1 MRGSRAAVAGAVTVG
16 TLTSVSASSFA
27 LDNETRSGRFER
39 QESKFREWVHHPT
52 AGKYHLYVA
61 LACPWSQRAV
71 IVRKLKGLED
81 AIGISYAAPF
91 RDERG
96 WAFPGGR
103 YVDHLHGWPL
113 LERAYE
119 QTDPDFGGR
128 ITVPVLWDKEEGRI
142 VSNESGDIVRMLNSE
157 FNAVAEN
164 PDLDLYPPELR
175 REIDALNE
183 RIYHEVNNGVYRT
196 GFATSQAAYE
206 EAFAQL
212 FERLAA
218 LEELLGERRYLA
230 GDRITEADWR
240 LWVTLL
246 RFDAVYYVH
255 FRCNGRRLVDHP
267 NLWAY
272 ARELYQQPGVAETV
286 AWDEIKEHYYTTHDM
301 LNPKRIIPAGP
312 LDMDWDAPHG
322 RG

>member
-1 MRGSRAAVAGAVTVG
+1 MS
-16 TLTSVSASSFA
+16 SSAFA
-27 LDNETRSGRFER
+27 IDAETRSGRFER
-39 QESKFREWVHHPT
+39 QQSKFREWVAQPT
-52 AGKYHLYVA
+52 PGRYHLYVA

-71 IVRKLKGLED
+71 IVHRLKGLED
-81 AIGISYAAPF
+81 VIGISYAAPF

-96 WAFPGGR
+96 WAFPGGT
-103 YVDHLHGWPL
+103 YVDDLHGWSFL
-113 LERAYE
+113 QEGYQ

-128 ITVPVLWDKEEGRI
+128 ITVPVLWDKEENRI
-142 VSNESGDIVRMLNSE
+142 VSNESQDIVRMLNGE
-157 FNAVAEN
+157 FNAFAKS

-183 RIYHEVNNGVYRT
+183 RVYDEVNNGVYRT
-196 GFATSQAAYE
+196 GFATSQEAYE
-206 EAFAQL
+206 EAFGAL
-212 FERLAA
+212 FDRLAA

-312 LDMDWDAPHG
+312 LGMDWDAPHG

>member
-1 MRGSRAAVAGAVTVG
+1 
-16 TLTSVSASSFA
+16 VSSSSFA
-27 LDNETRSGRFER
+27 IDTETRSGRFER
-39 QESKFREWVHHPT
+39 QESKFREWVARP
-52 AGKYHLYVA
+52 APGRYHLYVA

-71 IVRKLKGLED
+71 IVHKLKGLED
-81 AIGISYAAPF
+81 VIGISYAAPF

-103 YVDHLHGWPL
+103 YVDDLHGWSFL
-113 LERAYE
+113 QEGYQ

-128 ITVPVLWDKEEGRI
+128 ITVPVLWDKEENRI
-142 VSNESGDIVRMLNSE
+142 VSNESQDIVRMLNGE
-157 FNAVAEN
+157 FNAFAKN
-164 PDLDLYPPELR
+164 PELDLYPPDLR
-175 REIDALNE
+175 REIDALNA
-183 RIYHEVNNGVYRT
+183 RVYDEVNNGVYRT
-196 GFATSQAAYE
+196 GFATSQEAYE
-206 EAFAQL
+206 EAFSAL
-212 FERLAA
+212 FDRLAA

-230 GDRITEADWR
+230 GDRLTEADWR

>member
-1 MRGSRAAVAGAVTVG
+1 MG
-16 TLTSVSASSFA
+16 TLTKVSSSSFA
-27 LDNETRSGRFER
+27 IDAETRSGRFER
-39 QESKFREWVHHPT
+39 QESKFREWVAKPVP
-52 AGKYHLYVA
+52 GRYHLYVA

-71 IVRKLKGLED
+71 IVHRLKGLED
-81 AIGISYAAPF
+81 VIGISYAAPF

-103 YVDHLHGWPL
+103 FVDDLHGWSFL
-113 LERAYE
+113 QEAYQ

-142 VSNESGDIVRMLNSE
+142 VSNESQDIVRMLNGD
-157 FNAVAEN
+157 FNAYAKN
-164 PDLDLYPPELR
+164 PELDLYPPDLR
-175 REIDALNE
+175 REIDALND
-183 RIYHEVNNGVYRT
+183 RVYDEVNNGVYRT
-196 GFATSQAAYE
+196 GFATSQDAYE
-206 EAFAQL
+206 EAFHAL
-212 FERLAA
+212 FDRLAA

-240 LWVTLL
+240 LWVTLV

-312 LDMDWDAPHG
+312 LGMDWNAPHG